1 MRHFAHPGTS
11 RPIASRGPRRTR
23 DRLAREGRQYRV
35 DVTDAARLQLRS
47 RRGRIAVAATIV
59 ASGVAF
65 LDGSIVN
72 VALPHIDADLGGGFT
87 AAQWIVSGYLLT
99 LGSLVLVGGS
109 LGDLLGKRRVFETG
123 LVVFAISSVLCGLAP
138 SVLVLIIAR
147 LLQGVGAALLVPT
160 SLALLSAL
168 FTDADRG
175 AAIGAWSGLSGVFTA
190 LGPFVG
196 GALVDSSVAG
206 WRWAFLINPPLV
218 VLALVLSR
226 RGIPDLPGMRTDAPL
241 RGQVDVLGGV
251 LITVGLALL
260 VGPLIE
266 IVRLGTALTLVIIGA
281 GAVVLT
287 GFVLLEARRERTLA
301 PPPLLSLQLFK
312 IRSFVVANI
321 VTFVVYGALSVAG
334 FMLSILL
341 QVALDYSALQAG
353 AATVPLTVI
362 LAVLSSRVGRL
373 VPTVGPR
380 ILLTGG
386 CLVIAVGFTLLSR
399 IDERSSYLSGVL
411 PGVIVFGLGL
421 ALVVAPVTTTA
432 LADVSGPHAG
442 GASGVNNAVARIA
455 GLAAIAALP
464 LLGGLAGD
472 SLTGS
477 PGFVAGYGRTVLA
490 AAALCLI
497 GAAVSWWG
505 FRPRGA
511 PALAGAPT

>member
-1 MRHFAHPGTS
+1 MTEVAPLGLHS
-11 RPIASRGPRRTR
+11 R
-23 DRLAREGRQYRV
+23 Q
-35 DVTDAARLQLRS
+35 
-47 RRGRIAVAATIV
+47 GRIAVAATIV
-59 ASGVAF
+59 ASGAAF

-72 VALPHIDADLGGGFT
+72 VALPHINADLGGGFT
-87 AAQWIVSGYLLT
+87 AAQWIVDGYLLT

-123 LVVFAISSVLCGLAP
+123 LVMFAISSALCGLAP
-138 SVLVLIIAR
+138 TVSVLIAAR

-168 FTDADRG
+168 FSGADRG

-196 GALVDSSVAG
+196 GVLVDSSVAG

-218 VLALVLSR
+218 VVALVLSR
-226 RGIPDLPGMRTDAPL
+226 RGIPDLPGMRTHAPL
-241 RGQVDVLGGV
+241 IGQVDVLGGV

-266 IVRLGTALTLVIIGA
+266 ITRLGTVVTLLLIVA
-281 GAVVLT
+281 GAVVLF
-287 GFVLLEARRERTLA
+287 GFVALEERRERTQK
-301 PPPLLSLQLFK
+301 PPPLLSLQLFR

-321 VTFVVYGALSVAG
+321 VTFAVYGAFSVAG

-341 QVALDYSALQAG
+341 QVALGYSALQAG
-353 AATVPLTVI
+353 AASVPVTVI

-380 ILLTGG
+380 ILLTAG
-386 CLVIAVGFTLLSR
+386 CLVITVGFSLLSL
-399 IDERSSYLSGVL
+399 IDEHSSYVTGVL

-472 SLTGS
+472 SLAGG
-477 PGFVAGYGRTVLA
+477 PAFVAGYSRTLLA
-490 AAALCLI
+490 AAALCLS

-505 FRPRGA
+505 FRPLRT
-511 PALAGAPT
+511 PAAGVGGGPP